1 MSEIN
6 EDIKEVATS
15 AISRRHFVQG
25 AAAVAAGAAV
35 VGLAA
40 CGGSSSSDA
49 PADADAAADATPA
62 EAKPLRIATGKQE
75 HVAAPWETSGG
86 SLFPLSMVGEWLT
99 WQLPD
104 GSLEPRIAES
114 WTASE
119 DATTWTFKIRQGVMF
134 NDGTP
139 LTVDDIAYTFT
150 VIFDD
155 TITNGISRSK
165 GNYDNLMKPEGVVIV
180 DESTVQFNL
189 LQPNGNFPYFVSSAC
204 YGMCIIKKDAFGGA
218 GWEDTMIS
226 AGPWKMVSHVNT
238 ENTVYERNPYYWDTN
253 FSPVFSEV
261 ELVQFV
267 SSATALPQLRT
278 GEIDFIGA
286 MEAAD
291 ALALDENE
299 FTVATLPAGAG
310 LAHVH
315 MRTNFGPFQDKRI
328 RQAAALTIDREGYVD
343 GIMMGIGGRVGND
356 SVMDPYNTADTSV
369 PQRAKDIEKA
379 KALMAEAGVPNGFKV
394 DLSSWARDD
403 INKYANL
410 IKTSFAE
417 IGIEVNLVIDGSD
430 GGSAVYYTYD
440 PYPSMPGKVNQFDN
454 NSWLASNLGIVDWA
468 GRGVPDQYL
477 MREWRSTGDWSGAML
492 DSRVMDAAIDEYLQ
506 ATTPEAKKV
515 ASKKIQE
522 ASLDETPYIIAYTSN
537 LISAG
542 RKSLTGMK
550 INGMGQ
556 FDARTAANA

>member
-6 EDIKEVATS
+6 EDIKEVASS
-15 AISRRHFVQG
+15 AISRRRFVQG
-25 AAAVAAGAAV
+25 AAAVTAGAAV

-40 CGGSSSSDA
+40 CGGSSSEDA
-49 PADADAAADATPA
+49 TADTTPA
-62 EAKPLRIATGKQE
+62 EVKPLRIATGKQE

-86 SLFPLSMVGEWLT
+86 SLFILSMVGEWLT

-119 DATTWTFKIRQGVMF
+119 DAKSWTFKIRQGVMF

-139 LTVDDIAYTFT
+139 LTVDDIVYTFT
-150 VIFDD
+150 AIFDEA
-155 TITNGISRSK
+155 IHKGVSRSK
-165 GNYDNLMKPEGVVIV
+165 GNYDNILDAAGVVKV
-180 DESTVQFNL
+180 DESTIQFNL

-218 GWEDTMIS
+218 GWEETMIS

-238 ENTVYERNPYYWDTN
+238 ESTVYEKNPYYWDTN
-253 FSPVFSEV
+253 FAPSFNTV

-267 SSATALPQLRT
+267 SAATALPQLQT
-278 GEIDFIGA
+278 GELDFIGA

-291 ALALDENE
+291 ALALDEAE
-299 FTVATLPAGAG
+299 FTIATLPAGAG
-310 LAHVH
+310 FAHVH

-328 RQAAALTIDREGYVD
+328 RQAAALTIDRPGYVD
-343 GIMMGIGGRVGND
+343 GILMGIGGRVGND

-369 PQRAKDIEKA
+369 PQRVKDLEKA
-379 KALMAEAGVPNGFKV
+379 KALMAEAGVPNGFAV
-394 DLSSWARDD
+394 ELSSWARDD

-417 IGIEVNLVIDGSD
+417 IGIEVTLVIDGSD

-506 ATTPEAKKV
+506 AITPEAKKV

-522 ASLDETPYIIAYTSN
+522 ASLDETPYILAYTSN
-537 LISAG
+537 LITAS
-542 RKSLTGMK
+542 RNSLTGMLV
-550 INGMGQ
+550 NGMGQ
-556 FDARTAANA
+556 FDARTATNA

>member
-6 EDIKEVATS
+6 EDIKEVASS
-15 AISRRHFVQG
+15 AISRRRFVQG
-25 AAAVAAGAAV
+25 AAAVTAGAAV

-40 CGGSSSSDA
+40 CGGSESEGETTDT
-49 PADADAAADATPA
+49 TPA
-62 EAKPLRIATGKQE
+62 EVKPLRIATGKQE

-86 SLFPLSMVGEWLT
+86 SLFILSMVGEWLT

-119 DATTWTFKIRQGVMF
+119 DAKSWTFKIRQGVMF

-139 LTVDDIAYTFT
+139 LTVDDIVYTYT
-150 VIFDD
+150 AIFDEA
-155 TITNGISRSK
+155 IHKGVSRSK
-165 GNYDNLMKPEGVVIV
+165 GNYDNILDAAGVVKV
-180 DESTVQFNL
+180 DESTIQFNL

-218 GWEDTMIS
+218 GWEETMIS

-238 ENTVYERNPYYWDTN
+238 ESTVYEKNPYYWDTN
-253 FSPVFSEV
+253 FAPAFNTV

-267 SSATALPQLRT
+267 SAATALPQLQT
-278 GEIDFIGA
+278 GELDFIGA

-291 ALALDENE
+291 ALALDEAE
-299 FTVATLPAGAG
+299 FTINTLPAGAG
-310 LAHVH
+310 FAHVH

-328 RQAAALTIDREGYVD
+328 RQAAALTIDRPGYVD

-369 PQRAKDIEKA
+369 PQRVKDIEKA
-379 KALMAEAGVPNGFKV
+379 KALMAEAGVPNGFAV

-417 IGIEVNLVIDGSD
+417 IGIEVTLVIDGSD

-454 NSWLASNLGIVDWA
+454 HSWLASNLGIVDWA

-492 DSRVMDAAIDEYLQ
+492 DSRVMDAAIDEYLT
-506 ATTPEAKKV
+506 ALTPAAKKK

-522 ASLDETPYIIAYTSN
+522 ASLDETPYILAYTSN
-537 LISAG
+537 LITAG
-542 RKSLTGMK
+542 RKDLTGMVV
-550 INGMGQ
+550 NGMGQ
-556 FDARTAANA
+556 IDARTAKNA

>member
-1 MSEIN
+1 MSEIQ
-6 EDIKEVATS
+6 EDIQEVVAS
-15 AISRRHFVQG
+15 KISRRRFVQG
-25 AAAVAAGAAV
+25 AAAVTAGAAV

-40 CGGSSSSDA
+40 CGDSSSGGSESKA
-49 PADADAAADATPA
+49 
-62 EAKPLRIATGKQE
+62 LRIATGKQE

-86 SLFPLSMVGEWLT
+86 SLFILSMVGEWLT

-114 WTASE
+114 WESSE
-119 DATTWTFKIRQGVMF
+119 DAKSWTFKIREGVMF

-139 LTVDDIAYTFT
+139 LTVDDIVYTFT
-150 VIFDD
+150 AIFDEA
-155 TITNGISRSK
+155 IHKGVSRSK
-165 GNYDNLMKPEGVVIV
+165 GNYDNILDAAGVVKV
-180 DESTVQFNL
+180 DETTIQFNL
-189 LQPNGNFPYFVSSAC
+189 LQANGNFPYFVSSAC

-218 GWEDTMIS
+218 GWESTMIA

-238 ENTVYERNPYYWDTN
+238 ENTVYELNPFYWDKD
-253 FSPVFSEV
+253 FKPKFDSV

-267 SSATALPQLRT
+267 SAATALPQLQT
-278 GEIDFIGA
+278 GELDFIGA

-291 ALALDENE
+291 ALALDKDK
-299 FTVATLPAGAG
+299 FTVETLPAGAG
-310 LAHVH
+310 FAHVH

-328 RQAAALTIDREGYVD
+328 RQAAALTIDRPGYVE
-343 GIMMGIGGRVGND
+343 GVMMGIGGRVGND

-369 PQRAKDIEKA
+369 PQREKDIEKA

-417 IGIEVNLVIDGSD
+417 IGIEVTLVIDGSD

-454 NSWLASNLGIVDWA
+454 HSWLASNLGIVDWA

-506 ATTPEAKKV
+506 AITPKAKKV

-522 ASLDETPYIIAYTSN
+522 ASLDETPYILAYTSN
-537 LISAG
+537 LITAG
-542 RKSLTGMK
+542 RKDLKGMVV
-550 INGMGQ
+550 NGMGQ
-556 FDARTAANA
+556 FDARKAKNA

>member
-6 EDIKEVATS
+6 EDIKEVASS
-15 AISRRHFVQG
+15 AISRRRFVQG
-25 AAAVAAGAAV
+25 AAAVTAGAAV

-40 CGGSSSSDA
+40 CGGSSSEDA
-49 PADADAAADATPA
+49 TADTTPA
-62 EAKPLRIATGKQE
+62 EVKPLRIATGKQE

-86 SLFPLSMVGEWLT
+86 SLFILSMVGEWLT

-119 DATTWTFKIRQGVMF
+119 DAKSWTFKIRQGVMF

-139 LTVDDIAYTFT
+139 LTVDDIVYTFT
-150 VIFDD
+150 AIFDEA
-155 TITNGISRSK
+155 IHKGVSRSK
-165 GNYDNLMKPEGVVIV
+165 GNYDNILDAAGVVKV
-180 DESTVQFNL
+180 DESTIQFNL

-218 GWEDTMIS
+218 GWEETMIA

-238 ENTVYERNPYYWDTN
+238 ESTVYEKNPYYWDTN
-253 FSPVFSEV
+253 FAPAFNTV

-267 SSATALPQLRT
+267 SASTALPQLQT
-278 GEIDFIGA
+278 GELDYIGA

-291 ALALDENE
+291 ALALDEAE
-299 FTVATLPAGAG
+299 FTIATLPAGAG
-310 LAHVH
+310 FAHVH
-315 MRTNFGPFQDKRI
+315 MRTNFGPFQDKRV
-328 RQAAALTIDREGYVD
+328 RQAAALTIDRPGYVE
-343 GIMMGIGGRVGND
+343 GVMMGIGGRVGND

-369 PQRAKDIEKA
+369 PQREKDLEKA
-379 KALMAEAGVPNGFKV
+379 KALMAEAGVPNGFAV

-417 IGIEVNLVIDGSD
+417 IGIEVTLVIDGSD

-440 PYPSMPGKVNQFDN
+440 PYPSAPGKVNQFDN
-454 NSWLASNLGIVDWA
+454 HSWLASNLGITDWA

-506 ATTPEAKKV
+506 AITPEAKKV

-522 ASLDETPYIIAYTSN
+522 ASLDETPYILAYTSN
-537 LISAG
+537 LITAG
-542 RKSLTGMK
+542 RKSLTGMVV
-550 INGMGQ
+550 NGMGQ
-556 FDARTAANA
+556 FDARAAANA

>member
-6 EDIKEVATS
+6 EDIKEVASS
-15 AISRRHFVQG
+15 AISRRRFVQG
-25 AAAVAAGAAV
+25 AAAVTAGAAV

-40 CGGSSSSDA
+40 CGGSSSEDA
-49 PADADAAADATPA
+49 TADTTPA
-62 EAKPLRIATGKQE
+62 EVKPLRIATGKQE
-75 HVAAPWETSGG
+75 HVAAPWESSGG
-86 SLFPLSMVGEWLT
+86 SLFILSMVGEWLT

-119 DATTWTFKIRQGVMF
+119 DAKSWTFKIRQGVMF

-139 LTVDDIAYTFT
+139 LTVDDIVYTYT
-150 VIFDD
+150 AIFDEA
-155 TITNGISRSK
+155 IHKGVSRSK
-165 GNYDNLMKPEGVVIV
+165 GNYDNILDAAGVVKV
-180 DESTVQFNL
+180 DESTIQFNL
-189 LQPNGNFPYFVSSAC
+189 LQANGNFPYFVSSAC

-218 GWEDTMIS
+218 GWEETMIS

-238 ENTVYERNPYYWDTN
+238 ESTVYEKNPYYWDTN
-253 FSPVFSEV
+253 FAPAFNTV

-267 SSATALPQLRT
+267 SAATALPQLQT
-278 GEIDFIGA
+278 GELDFIGA

-291 ALALDENE
+291 ALALDEAE
-299 FTVATLPAGAG
+299 FTINTLPAGAG
-310 LAHVH
+310 FAHVH

-328 RQAAALTIDREGYVD
+328 RQAAALTIDRPGYVD

-369 PQRAKDIEKA
+369 PQRVKDIEKA
-379 KALMAEAGVPNGFKV
+379 KALMAEAGVPNGFAV

-417 IGIEVNLVIDGSD
+417 IGIEVTLVIDGSD

-454 NSWLASNLGIVDWA
+454 HSWLASNLGIVDWA

-506 ATTPEAKKV
+506 AITPEAKEV

-522 ASLDETPYIIAYTSN
+522 ASLDETPYILAYTSN
-537 LISAG
+537 LITAG
-542 RKSLTGMK
+542 RKNLTGMLV
-550 INGMGQ
+550 NGMGQ

>member
-6 EDIKEVATS
+6 QDIKEIASS

-40 CGGSSSSDA
+40 CGDDSSGGTTESK
-49 PADADAAADATPA
+49 T
-62 EAKPLRIATGKQE
+62 LRIATGKQE

-86 SLFPLSMVGEWLT
+86 SLFILSMVGEWLT

-114 WTASE
+114 WTSSE
-119 DATTWTFKIRQGVMF
+119 DAKSWTFKIREGVMF

-139 LTVDDIAYTFT
+139 LTVDDIVYTFT
-150 VIFDD
+150 AIFDED
-155 TITNGISRSK
+155 ITKGVSRSK
-165 GNYDNLMKPEGVVIV
+165 GNYDNILDAAGVVKV
-180 DESTVQFNL
+180 DETTIQFNL
-189 LQPNGNFPYFVSSAC
+189 LQANGNFPYFVSSAC

-218 GWEDTMIS
+218 GWESTMIA

-238 ENTVYERNPYYWDTN
+238 ENTVYALNEFYWDKDFKPKFDT
-253 FSPVFSEV
+253 V

-267 SSATALPQLRT
+267 SAATALPQLQT

-286 MEAAD
+286 LEAAD
-291 ALALDENE
+291 AVALDKDKFSVE
-299 FTVATLPAGAG
+299 TLPAGAG
-310 LAHVH
+310 FAHVH

-328 RQAAALTIDREGYVD
+328 RQAAALTIDRPGYVD
-343 GIMMGIGGRVGND
+343 GILMGIGGRVGND

-369 PQRAKDIEKA
+369 PQREKDIEKA

-417 IGIEVNLVIDGSD
+417 IGIEVTLVIDGSD

-440 PYPSMPGKVNQFDN
+440 PYPSKPGKVNQFDN
-454 NSWLASNLGIVDWA
+454 HSWLASNLGIVDWA

-477 MREWRSTGDWSGAML
+477 MREWRSTGDWSGAQL
-492 DSRVMDAAIDEYLQ
+492 DSREMDAAIDEYLQ
-506 ATTPEAKKV
+506 AITPEAKKT

-522 ASLDETPYIIAYTSN
+522 VSLDETPYILAYTSN
-537 LISAG
+537 LITAG
-542 RKSLTGMK
+542 RKDLKGMVV
-550 INGMGQ
+550 NGMGQ
-556 FDARTAANA
+556 FDARKAKND

>member
-6 EDIKEVATS
+6 EDIKEIASS

-40 CGGSSSSDA
+40 CGDDSSGGGTTESK
-49 PADADAAADATPA
+49 T
-62 EAKPLRIATGKQE
+62 LRIATGKQE

-86 SLFPLSMVGEWLT
+86 SLFILSMVGEWLT

-119 DATTWTFKIRQGVMF
+119 DAKSWTFKIREGVMF

-139 LTVDDIAYTFT
+139 LTVDDIVYTFT
-150 VIFDD
+150 AIFDED
-155 TITNGISRSK
+155 ITKGISRSK
-165 GNYDNLMKPEGVVIV
+165 GNYDNILDAAGVVKV
-180 DESTVQFNL
+180 DETTIQFNL
-189 LQPNGNFPYFVSSAC
+189 LQANGNFPYFVSSAC

-218 GWEDTMIS
+218 GWESTMIA

-238 ENTVYERNPYYWDTN
+238 ENTVYALNEFYWDKD
-253 FSPVFSEV
+253 FKPEFDSV
-261 ELVQFV
+261 ELIQFV
-267 SSATALPQLRT
+267 SAATALPQLQT
-278 GEIDFIGA
+278 GEIDYIGA
-286 MEAAD
+286 LEAAD
-291 ALALDENE
+291 ALALDKDKFSIE
-299 FTVATLPAGAG
+299 TLPAGAG
-310 LAHVH
+310 FAHVH

-328 RQAAALTIDREGYVD
+328 RQAAALTIDRPGYVE
-343 GIMMGIGGRVGND
+343 GVLMGIGGRVGND

-369 PQRAKDIEKA
+369 PQREKDIEKA
-379 KALMAEAGVPNGFKV
+379 KALMAEAGVPNGFAV

-417 IGIEVNLVIDGSD
+417 IGIEVTLVIDGSD

-440 PYPSMPGKVNQFDN
+440 PYPSKPGKVNQFDN
-454 NSWLASNLGIVDWA
+454 HSWLASNVGITDWA

-477 MREWRSTGDWSGAML
+477 MREWRSTGDWSGAQL
-492 DSRVMDAAIDEYLQ
+492 DSREMDAAIDEYLQ
-506 ATTPEAKKV
+506 AITPEAKKT

-522 ASLDETPYIIAYTSN
+522 VSLDETPYILAYTSN
-537 LISAG
+537 LITAG
-542 RKSLTGMK
+542 RKDLKGMVV
-550 INGMGQ
+550 NGMGQ
-556 FDARTAANA
+556 FDARKAKND

>member
-1 MSEIN
+1 MSEIQ
-6 EDIKEVATS
+6 EDIQEVVAS
-15 AISRRHFVQG
+15 KISRRRFVQG
-25 AAAVAAGAAV
+25 AAAVTAGAAV

-40 CGGSSSSDA
+40 CGDSSSGGSESKA
-49 PADADAAADATPA
+49 
-62 EAKPLRIATGKQE
+62 LRIATGKQE

-86 SLFPLSMVGEWLT
+86 SLFILSMVGEWLT

-114 WTASE
+114 WESSE
-119 DATTWTFKIRQGVMF
+119 DAKSWTFKIREGVMF

-139 LTVDDIAYTFT
+139 LTVDDIVYTYT
-150 VIFDD
+150 AIFDEA
-155 TITNGISRSK
+155 IHKGVSRSK
-165 GNYDNLMKPEGVVIV
+165 GNYDNILDAAGVVKV
-180 DESTVQFNL
+180 DETTIQFNL
-189 LQPNGNFPYFVSSAC
+189 LQANGNFPYFVSSAC

-218 GWEDTMIS
+218 GWESTMIA

-238 ENTVYERNPYYWDTN
+238 ENTVYELNPFYWDKD
-253 FSPVFSEV
+253 FKPKFDSV

-267 SSATALPQLRT
+267 SAATALPQLQT
-278 GEIDFIGA
+278 GELDFIGA

-291 ALALDENE
+291 ALALDKDK
-299 FTVATLPAGAG
+299 FTVNTLPAGAG
-310 LAHVH
+310 FAHVH
-315 MRTNFGPFQDKRI
+315 MRTNFGPFQDKRV
-328 RQAAALTIDREGYVD
+328 RQAAALTIDRPGYVE
-343 GIMMGIGGRVGND
+343 GVMMGIGGRVGND

-369 PQRAKDIEKA
+369 PQREKDIEKA

-417 IGIEVNLVIDGSD
+417 IGIEVTLVIDGSD

-454 NSWLASNLGIVDWA
+454 HSWLASNLGIVDWA

-506 ATTPEAKKV
+506 AITPKAKKV

-522 ASLDETPYIIAYTSN
+522 ASLDETPYILAYTSN
-537 LISAG
+537 LITAG
-542 RKSLTGMK
+542 RKDLKGMVV
-550 INGMGQ
+550 NGMGQ
-556 FDARTAANA
+556 FDARKAKNA

>member
-6 EDIKEVATS
+6 EDIKEVASS
-15 AISRRHFVQG
+15 AISRRRFVQG
-25 AAAVAAGAAV
+25 AAAVTAGAAV

-40 CGGSSSSDA
+40 CGGSESEGET
-49 PADADAAADATPA
+49 ADTTPA
-62 EAKPLRIATGKQE
+62 EVKPLRIATGKQE

-86 SLFPLSMVGEWLT
+86 SLFILSMVGEWLT

-119 DATTWTFKIRQGVMF
+119 DAKSWTFKIRQGVMF

-139 LTVDDIAYTFT
+139 LTVDDIVYTYT
-150 VIFDD
+150 AIFDEA
-155 TITNGISRSK
+155 IHKGVSRSK
-165 GNYDNLMKPEGVVIV
+165 GNYDNILDAAGVVKV
-180 DESTVQFNL
+180 DESTIQFNL
-189 LQPNGNFPYFVSSAC
+189 LQANGNFPYFVSSAC

-218 GWEDTMIS
+218 GWEETMIA

-238 ENTVYERNPYYWDTN
+238 ERTVYEKNPYYWDTN
-253 FSPVFSEV
+253 FAPSFNTV

-267 SSATALPQLRT
+267 SAATALPQLQT
-278 GEIDFIGA
+278 GELDFIGA

-291 ALALDENE
+291 ALALDEAE
-299 FTVATLPAGAG
+299 FTIATLPAGAG
-310 LAHVH
+310 FAHVH

-328 RQAAALTIDREGYVD
+328 RQAAALTIDRPGYVD

-369 PQRAKDIEKA
+369 PQRVKDIEKA
-379 KALMAEAGVPNGFKV
+379 KALMAEAGVPNGFAV

-417 IGIEVNLVIDGSD
+417 IGIEVTLVIDGSD

-454 NSWLASNLGIVDWA
+454 HSWLASNLGIVDWA

-506 ATTPEAKKV
+506 ALTPETKKV

-522 ASLDETPYIIAYTSN
+522 ASLDETPYILAYTSN
-537 LISAG
+537 LITAS
-542 RKSLTGMK
+542 RNSLTGMLV
-550 INGMGQ
+550 NGMGQ
-556 FDARTAANA
+556 FDARTATNA

>member
-6 EDIKEVATS
+6 EDIKEVASS
-15 AISRRHFVQG
+15 AISRRRFVQG
-25 AAAVAAGAAV
+25 AAAVAAGTAV

-40 CGGSSSSDA
+40 CGDSASDVA
-49 PADADAAADATPA
+49 PADTTPA
-62 EAKPLRIATGKQE
+62 EVKPLRIATGKQE

-86 SLFPLSMVGEWLT
+86 SLFILSMVGEWLT

-119 DATTWTFKIRQGVMF
+119 DAKSWTFKIRQGVMF

-139 LTVDDIAYTFT
+139 LTVDDIVYTYT
-150 VIFDD
+150 AIFDEA
-155 TITNGISRSK
+155 IHKGVSRSK
-165 GNYDNLMKPEGVVIV
+165 GNYDNILDAAGVVKV
-180 DESTVQFNL
+180 DESTIQFNL
-189 LQPNGNFPYFVSSAC
+189 LQANGNFPYFVSSAC

-218 GWEDTMIS
+218 GWEETMIA

-238 ENTVYERNPYYWDTN
+238 ESTVYEKNPYYWDTN
-253 FSPVFSEV
+253 FAPSFNTV

-267 SSATALPQLRT
+267 SAATALPQLQT
-278 GEIDFIGA
+278 GELDFIGA

-291 ALALDENE
+291 ALALDEAE
-299 FTVATLPAGAG
+299 FTIATLPAGAG
-310 LAHVH
+310 FAHVH

-328 RQAAALTIDREGYVD
+328 RQAAALTIDRPGYVD

-369 PQRAKDIEKA
+369 PQRVKDIEKA
-379 KALMAEAGVPNGFKV
+379 KALMAEAGVPNGFAV

-417 IGIEVNLVIDGSD
+417 IGIEVTLVIDGSD

-454 NSWLASNLGIVDWA
+454 HSWLASNLGIVDWA

-506 ATTPEAKKV
+506 AITPEGKKV

-522 ASLDETPYIIAYTSN
+522 ASLDETPYILAYTSN
-537 LISAG
+537 LITAS
-542 RKSLTGMK
+542 RNSLTGMLV
-550 INGMGQ
+550 NGMGQ
-556 FDARTAANA
+556 FDARTATNA

>member
-1 MSEIN
+1 MSEIQ
-6 EDIKEVATS
+6 EDIQEVVS
-15 AISRRHFVQG
+15 SGISRRRFVQG
-25 AAAVAAGAAV
+25 AAAITAGAAV

-40 CGGSSSSDA
+40 CGDSSSDGA
-49 PADADAAADATPA
+49 TSDTTPA
-62 EAKPLRIATGKQE
+62 ASTALRIATGKQE

-86 SLFPLSMVGEWLT
+86 SLFILSMVGEWLT

-119 DATTWTFKIRQGVMF
+119 DAKSWTFKIRQGVLF

-139 LTVDDIAYTFT
+139 LTVDDIVYTYT
-150 VIFDD
+150 AIFDEA
-155 TITNGISRSK
+155 IHKGVSRSK
-165 GNYDNLMKPEGVVIV
+165 GNYDNILDAAGVVKV
-180 DESTVQFNL
+180 DESTIQFNL
-189 LQPNGNFPYFVSSAC
+189 LQANGNFPYFVSSAC

-218 GWEDTMIS
+218 GWEETMIS

-238 ENTVYERNPYYWDTN
+238 ESTVYEKNPHYWDTN
-253 FSPVFSEV
+253 FAPAFSSV

-267 SSATALPQLRT
+267 SASTALPQLQT
-278 GEIDFIGA
+278 GELDYIGA

-291 ALALDENE
+291 ALALDEAE
-299 FTVATLPAGAG
+299 FTIATLPAGAG
-310 LAHVH
+310 FAHVH

-328 RQAAALTIDREGYVD
+328 RQAAALTIDRPGYVE
-343 GIMMGIGGRVGND
+343 GVMMGIGGRVGND

-369 PQRAKDIEKA
+369 PQRVKDIEKA
-379 KALMAEAGVPNGFKV
+379 KALMAEAGVPNGFQV

-440 PYPSMPGKVNQFDN
+440 PYPSAPGKVNQFDN
-454 NSWLASNLGIVDWA
+454 KSWLASNLGITDWA

-506 ATTPEAKKV
+506 AITPEAKKV

-522 ASLDETPYIIAYTSN
+522 ASLDETPYILAYTSN
-537 LISAG
+537 LITAG
-542 RKSLTGMK
+542 RKSLTGMVV
-550 INGMGQ
+550 NGMGQ

>member
-6 EDIKEVATS
+6 QDIKEIASS

-40 CGGSSSSDA
+40 CGDDSSGGGTTESK
-49 PADADAAADATPA
+49 T
-62 EAKPLRIATGKQE
+62 LRIATGKQE

-86 SLFPLSMVGEWLT
+86 SLFILSMVGEWLT

-119 DATTWTFKIRQGVMF
+119 DAKSWTFKIREGVMF

-139 LTVDDIAYTFT
+139 LTVDDIVYTYT
-150 VIFDD
+150 AIFDED
-155 TITNGISRSK
+155 ITKGISRSK
-165 GNYDNLMKPEGVVIV
+165 GNYDNILDAAGVVKV
-180 DESTVQFNL
+180 DETTIQFNL

-218 GWEDTMIS
+218 GWESTMIA

-238 ENTVYERNPYYWDTN
+238 ENTVYALNEFYWDKDFKPKFDT
-253 FSPVFSEV
+253 V

-267 SSATALPQLRT
+267 SAATALPQLQT

-286 MEAAD
+286 LEAAD
-291 ALALDENE
+291 AVALDKDKFSVE
-299 FTVATLPAGAG
+299 TLPAGAG
-310 LAHVH
+310 FAHVH

-328 RQAAALTIDREGYVD
+328 RQAAALTIDRPGYVD
-343 GIMMGIGGRVGND
+343 GILMGIGGRVGND

-369 PQRAKDIEKA
+369 PQREKDIEKA

-417 IGIEVNLVIDGSD
+417 IGIEVTLVIDGSD

-440 PYPSMPGKVNQFDN
+440 PYPSKPGKVNQFDN
-454 NSWLASNLGIVDWA
+454 HSWLASNLGIVDWA

-477 MREWRSTGDWSGAML
+477 MREWRSTGDWSGAQL
-492 DSRVMDAAIDEYLQ
+492 DSREMDAAIDEYLQ
-506 ATTPEAKKV
+506 AITPEAKKT

-522 ASLDETPYIIAYTSN
+522 VSLDETPYILAYTSN
-537 LISAG
+537 LITAG
-542 RKSLTGMK
+542 RKDLKGMVV
-550 INGMGQ
+550 NGMGQ
-556 FDARTAANA
+556 FDARKAKND

>member
-6 EDIKEVATS
+6 EDIKEIASS

-40 CGGSSSSDA
+40 CGDDSSGGGTTESK
-49 PADADAAADATPA
+49 T
-62 EAKPLRIATGKQE
+62 LRIATGKQE

-86 SLFPLSMVGEWLT
+86 SLFILSMVGEWLT

-119 DATTWTFKIRQGVMF
+119 DAKSWTFKIRQGVMF

-139 LTVDDIAYTFT
+139 LTVDDIVYTYT
-150 VIFDD
+150 AIFDEA
-155 TITNGISRSK
+155 IHKGVSRSK
-165 GNYDNLMKPEGVVIV
+165 GNYDNILDAAGVVKV
-180 DESTVQFNL
+180 DESTIQFNL

-218 GWEDTMIS
+218 GWEETMIS

-238 ENTVYERNPYYWDTN
+238 ESTVYEKNPYYWDTN
-253 FSPVFSEV
+253 FAPNFNTV

-267 SSATALPQLRT
+267 SAATALPQLQT
-278 GEIDFIGA
+278 GDLDFIGA

-291 ALALDENE
+291 ALALDEEE
-299 FTVATLPAGAG
+299 FTVNTLPAGAG
-310 LAHVH
+310 FAHVH

-328 RQAAALTIDREGYVD
+328 RQAAALTIDRPGYVD
-343 GIMMGIGGRVGND
+343 GVLQGIGGRVGND

-369 PQRAKDIEKA
+369 PQRVKDIEKA
-379 KALMAEAGVPNGFKV
+379 KALMAEAGVPNGFAV
-394 DLSSWARDD
+394 ELSSWARDD

-417 IGIEVNLVIDGSD
+417 IGIEVTLVIDGSD

-506 ATTPEAKKV
+506 AITPEAKKV

-522 ASLDETPYIIAYTSN
+522 ASLDETPYILAYTSN
-537 LISAG
+537 LITAG
-542 RKSLTGMK
+542 RKSLTGMLV
-550 INGMGQ
+550 NGMGQ
-556 FDARTAANA
+556 FDARTATNA

>member
-6 EDIKEVATS
+6 EDIKEVASS

-25 AAAVAAGAAV
+25 AAAIAAGAAV

-40 CGGSSSSDA
+40 CGSSSSDGA
-49 PADADAAADATPA
+49 TADSTPVST
-62 EAKPLRIATGKQE
+62 KPLRIATGKQE
-75 HVAAPWETSGG
+75 HVAAPWESSGG
-86 SLFPLSMVGEWLT
+86 SLFILSMVGEWLT
-99 WQLPD
+99 WQQPD

-119 DATTWTFKIRQGVMF
+119 DAKSWTFKIRQGVMF

-139 LTVDDIAYTFT
+139 LTVDDIVYTFT
-150 VIFDD
+150 AIFDD
-155 TITNGISRSK
+155 KITNAISRSK
-165 GNYDNLMKPEGVVIV
+165 GNYDNILDAAGVVKV
-180 DESTVQFNL
+180 DESTIQFNL

-218 GWEDTMIS
+218 GWESTMIA
-226 AGPWKMVSHVNT
+226 AGPWRMVSHVNT
-238 ENTVYERNPYYWDTN
+238 ESTVFEKNPNYWDTN
-253 FSPVFSEV
+253 FNPSFSQV

-267 SSATALPQLRT
+267 SAATALPQLKT

-286 MEAAD
+286 LEAAD
-291 ALALDENE
+291 ALALDEAE
-299 FTVATLPAGAG
+299 FTVNTLPAGAG
-310 LAHVH
+310 FAHVH

-328 RQAAALTIDREGYVD
+328 RQAAALTIDRPGYVD
-343 GIMMGIGGRVGND
+343 GILMGIGGRVGND

-369 PQRAKDIEKA
+369 PQRVKDIEKA

-440 PYPSMPGKVNQFDN
+440 PYPSAPGKVNQFDN
-454 NSWLASNLGIVDWA
+454 HSWLASNLGIVDWA

-506 ATTPEAKKV
+506 AITPEAKKV

-522 ASLDETPYIIAYTSN
+522 ASLDETPYILAYTSN
-537 LISAG
+537 LITAG
-542 RKSLTGMK
+542 RKSLTGMLV
-550 INGMGQ
+550 NGMGQ
-556 FDARTAANA
+556 FDARTAVNA

>member
-1 MSEIN
+1 MSEIQ
-6 EDIKEVATS
+6 EDIQEVVAS
-15 AISRRHFVQG
+15 KISRRRFVQG
-25 AAAVAAGAAV
+25 AAAVAAGTAV

-40 CGGSSSSDA
+40 CGDSASDVA
-49 PADADAAADATPA
+49 PADTTPA
-62 EAKPLRIATGKQE
+62 EVKPLRIATGKQE

-86 SLFPLSMVGEWLT
+86 SLFILSMVGEWLT

-119 DATTWTFKIRQGVMF
+119 DAKSWTFKIRQGVMF

-139 LTVDDIAYTFT
+139 LTVDDIVYTYT
-150 VIFDD
+150 AIFDEA
-155 TITNGISRSK
+155 IHKGVSRSK
-165 GNYDNLMKPEGVVIV
+165 GNYDNILDAAGVVKV
-180 DESTVQFNL
+180 DESTIQFNL
-189 LQPNGNFPYFVSSAC
+189 LQANGNFPYFVSSAC

-218 GWEDTMIS
+218 GWEETMIS

-238 ENTVYERNPYYWDTN
+238 ESTVYEKNPYYWDTN
-253 FSPVFSEV
+253 FAPSFNTV

-267 SSATALPQLRT
+267 SAATALPQLQT
-278 GEIDFIGA
+278 GELDFIGA

-291 ALALDENE
+291 ALALDEAE
-299 FTVATLPAGAG
+299 FTIATLPAGAG
-310 LAHVH
+310 FAHVH

-328 RQAAALTIDREGYVD
+328 RQAAALTIDRPGYVD
-343 GIMMGIGGRVGND
+343 GVMMGIGGRVGND

-369 PQRAKDIEKA
+369 PQRVKDIEKA
-379 KALMAEAGVPNGFKV
+379 KALMAEAGVPNGFAV
-394 DLSSWARDD
+394 ELSSWARDD

-417 IGIEVNLVIDGSD
+417 IGIEVTLVIDGSD

-506 ATTPEAKKV
+506 ALTPETKKV

-522 ASLDETPYIIAYTSN
+522 ASLDETPYILAYTSN
-537 LISAG
+537 LITAS
-542 RKSLTGMK
+542 RNSLTGMLV
-550 INGMGQ
+550 NGMGQ
-556 FDARTAANA
+556 FDARTATNA

>member
-6 EDIKEVATS
+6 EDIKEVVS
-15 AISRRHFVQG
+15 SRISRRRFVQG
-25 AAAVAAGAAV
+25 AAAVTAGAAV

-40 CGGSSSSDA
+40 CGDSSSDTATDETAA
-49 PADADAAADATPA
+49 PA
-62 EAKPLRIATGKQE
+62 EVKPLRIATGKQE

-86 SLFPLSMVGEWLT
+86 SLFILSMVGEWLT

-119 DATTWTFKIRQGVMF
+119 DAKSWTFKIRQGVMF

-139 LTVDDIAYTFT
+139 LTVDDIVYTYT
-150 VIFDD
+150 AIFDEA
-155 TITNGISRSK
+155 IHKGVSRSK
-165 GNYDNLMKPEGVVIV
+165 GNYDNILDAAGVVKV
-180 DESTVQFNL
+180 DESTIQFNL
-189 LQPNGNFPYFVSSAC
+189 LQANGNFPYFVSSAC

-218 GWEDTMIS
+218 GWEETMIS

-238 ENTVYERNPYYWDTN
+238 ESTVYEKNPYYWDTN
-253 FSPVFSEV
+253 FAPSFNTV

-267 SSATALPQLRT
+267 SAATALPQLQT
-278 GEIDFIGA
+278 GELDFIGA

-291 ALALDENE
+291 ALALDEAE
-299 FTVATLPAGAG
+299 FTIATLPAGAG
-310 LAHVH
+310 FAHVH

-328 RQAAALTIDREGYVD
+328 RQAAALTIDRPGYVD
-343 GIMMGIGGRVGND
+343 GVLMGIGGRVGND

-369 PQRAKDIEKA
+369 PQRVKDIEKA
-379 KALMAEAGVPNGFKV
+379 KALMAEAGVPNGFAV
-394 DLSSWARDD
+394 ELSSWARDD

-417 IGIEVNLVIDGSD
+417 IGIEVTLVIDGSD

-477 MREWRSTGDWSGAML
+477 MREWRSTGDWSGAQL

-506 ATTPEAKKV
+506 AITPEAKKV

-522 ASLDETPYIIAYTSN
+522 ASLDETPYILAYTSN
-537 LISAG
+537 LITAG
-542 RKSLTGMK
+542 RKNLTGMVV
-550 INGMGQ
+550 NGMGQ
-556 FDARTAANA
+556 FDARTATNA

>member
-6 EDIKEVATS
+6 EDIKEVASS
-15 AISRRHFVQG
+15 AISRRRFVQG
-25 AAAVAAGAAV
+25 AAAVTAGAAV

-40 CGGSSSSDA
+40 CGGSSSEDA
-49 PADADAAADATPA
+49 TADTTPA
-62 EAKPLRIATGKQE
+62 EVKPLRIATGKQE

-86 SLFPLSMVGEWLT
+86 SLFILSMVGEWLT

-119 DATTWTFKIRQGVMF
+119 DAKSWTFKIRQGVMF

-139 LTVDDIAYTFT
+139 LTVDDIVYTFT
-150 VIFDD
+150 AIFDEA
-155 TITNGISRSK
+155 IHKGVSRSK
-165 GNYDNLMKPEGVVIV
+165 GNYDNILDAAGVVKV
-180 DESTVQFNL
+180 DESTIQFNL

-218 GWEDTMIS
+218 GWEETMIS

-238 ENTVYERNPYYWDTN
+238 ESTVYEKNPYYWDTN
-253 FSPVFSEV
+253 FAPAFNTV

-267 SSATALPQLRT
+267 SASTALPQLQT
-278 GEIDFIGA
+278 GELDYIGA

-291 ALALDENE
+291 ALALDEAE
-299 FTVATLPAGAG
+299 FTIATLPAGAG
-310 LAHVH
+310 FAHVH
-315 MRTNFGPFQDKRI
+315 MRTNFGPFQDKLV
-328 RQAAALTIDREGYVD
+328 RQAAALTIDRPGYVE
-343 GIMMGIGGRVGND
+343 GVMMGIGGRVGND

-369 PQRAKDIEKA
+369 PQRVKDIEKA
-379 KALMAEAGVPNGFKV
+379 KALMAEAGVPNGFAV

-417 IGIEVNLVIDGSD
+417 IGIEVTLVIDGSD

-440 PYPSMPGKVNQFDN
+440 PYPSAPGKVNQFDN
-454 NSWLASNLGIVDWA
+454 HSWLASNLGITDWA

-506 ATTPEAKKV
+506 AITPEAKKV

-522 ASLDETPYIIAYTSN
+522 ASLDETPYILAYTSN
-537 LISAG
+537 LITAG
-542 RKSLTGMK
+542 RKSLTGMVV
-550 INGMGQ
+550 NGMGQ
-556 FDARTAANA
+556 FDARAAANA

>member
-6 EDIKEVATS
+6 QDIKEIASS

-40 CGGSSSSDA
+40 CGDDSSGGGTTESK
-49 PADADAAADATPA
+49 T
-62 EAKPLRIATGKQE
+62 LRIATGKQE

-86 SLFPLSMVGEWLT
+86 SLFILSMVGEWLT

-119 DATTWTFKIRQGVMF
+119 DAKSWTFKIREGVMF

-139 LTVDDIAYTFT
+139 LTVDDIVYTFT
-150 VIFDD
+150 AIFDED
-155 TITNGISRSK
+155 ITKGVSRSK
-165 GNYDNLMKPEGVVIV
+165 GNYDNILDAAGVVKV
-180 DESTVQFNL
+180 DETTIQFNL

-218 GWEDTMIS
+218 GWESTMIA

-238 ENTVYERNPYYWDTN
+238 ENTVYALNEFYWDKDFKPKFDT
-253 FSPVFSEV
+253 V

-267 SSATALPQLRT
+267 SAATALPQLQT

-286 MEAAD
+286 LEAAD
-291 ALALDENE
+291 AVALDKDKFSVE
-299 FTVATLPAGAG
+299 TLPAGAG
-310 LAHVH
+310 FAHVH

-328 RQAAALTIDREGYVD
+328 RQAAALTIDRPGYVD
-343 GIMMGIGGRVGND
+343 GILMGIGGRVGND

-369 PQRAKDIEKA
+369 PQREKDIEKA

-417 IGIEVNLVIDGSD
+417 IGIEVTLVIDGSD

-440 PYPSMPGKVNQFDN
+440 PYPSKPGKVNQFDN
-454 NSWLASNLGIVDWA
+454 HSWLASNLGIVDWA

-477 MREWRSTGDWSGAML
+477 MREWRSTGDWSGAQL
-492 DSRVMDAAIDEYLQ
+492 DSREMDAAIDEYLQ
-506 ATTPEAKKV
+506 AITPEAKKT

-522 ASLDETPYIIAYTSN
+522 VSLDETPYILAYTSN
-537 LISAG
+537 LITAG
-542 RKSLTGMK
+542 RKDLKGMVV
-550 INGMGQ
+550 NGMGQ
-556 FDARTAANA
+556 FDARKAKND

>member
-6 EDIKEVATS
+6 EDIKEVASS
-15 AISRRHFVQG
+15 AISRRRFVQG
-25 AAAVAAGAAV
+25 AAAVTAGAAV

-40 CGGSSSSDA
+40 CGGSSSEDA
-49 PADADAAADATPA
+49 TADTTPA
-62 EAKPLRIATGKQE
+62 EVKPLRIATGKQE

-86 SLFPLSMVGEWLT
+86 SLFILSMVGEWLT

-119 DATTWTFKIRQGVMF
+119 DAKSWTFKIRQGVMF

-139 LTVDDIAYTFT
+139 LTVDDIVYTFT
-150 VIFDD
+150 AIFDEA
-155 TITNGISRSK
+155 IHKGVSRSK
-165 GNYDNLMKPEGVVIV
+165 GNYDNILDAAGVVKV
-180 DESTVQFNL
+180 DESTIQFNL

-218 GWEDTMIS
+218 GWEETMIA

-238 ENTVYERNPYYWDTN
+238 ESTVYEKNPYYWDTN
-253 FSPVFSEV
+253 FAPAFNTV

-267 SSATALPQLRT
+267 SASTALPQLQT
-278 GEIDFIGA
+278 GELDYIGA

-291 ALALDENE
+291 ALALDEAE
-299 FTVATLPAGAG
+299 FTIATLPAGAG
-310 LAHVH
+310 FAHVH

-328 RQAAALTIDREGYVD
+328 RQAAALTIDRPGYVE
-343 GIMMGIGGRVGND
+343 GVMMGIGGRVGND

-369 PQRAKDIEKA
+369 PQRVKDIEKA
-379 KALMAEAGVPNGFKV
+379 KALMAEAGVPNGFAV

-417 IGIEVNLVIDGSD
+417 IGIEVTLVIDGSD

-440 PYPSMPGKVNQFDN
+440 PYPSAPGKVNQFDN
-454 NSWLASNLGIVDWA
+454 HSWLASNLGITDWA

-506 ATTPEAKKV
+506 AITPEAKKV

-522 ASLDETPYIIAYTSN
+522 ASLDETPYILAYTSN
-537 LISAG
+537 LITAG
-542 RKSLTGMK
+542 RKSLTGMVV
-550 INGMGQ
+550 NGMGQ
-556 FDARTAANA
+556 FDARAAANA

>member
-6 EDIKEVATS
+6 QDIKEVASS
-15 AISRRHFVQG
+15 AISRRRFVQG
-25 AAAVAAGAAV
+25 AAAVTAGAAV

-40 CGGSSSSDA
+40 CGGSESEGGTTDT
-49 PADADAAADATPA
+49 TPA
-62 EAKPLRIATGKQE
+62 EVKPLRIATGKQE

-86 SLFPLSMVGEWLT
+86 SLFILSMVGEWLT

-119 DATTWTFKIRQGVMF
+119 DAKSWTFKIRQGVMF

-139 LTVDDIAYTFT
+139 LTVDDIVYTFT
-150 VIFDD
+150 AIFDEA
-155 TITNGISRSK
+155 IHKGVSRSK
-165 GNYDNLMKPEGVVIV
+165 GNYDNILDAAGVVKV
-180 DESTVQFNL
+180 DESTIQFNL

-218 GWEDTMIS
+218 GWEETMIS

-238 ENTVYERNPYYWDTN
+238 ESTVYEKNPYYWDTN
-253 FSPVFSEV
+253 FAPNFNTV

-267 SSATALPQLRT
+267 SAATALPQLQT
-278 GEIDFIGA
+278 GDLDFIGA

-291 ALALDENE
+291 ALALDEEE
-299 FTVATLPAGAG
+299 FTVNTLPAGAG
-310 LAHVH
+310 FAHVH

-328 RQAAALTIDREGYVD
+328 RQAAALTIDRPGYVD
-343 GIMMGIGGRVGND
+343 GVLQGIGGRVGND

-369 PQRAKDIEKA
+369 PQRVKDIEKA
-379 KALMAEAGVPNGFKV
+379 KALMAEAGVPNGFAV
-394 DLSSWARDD
+394 ELSSWARDD

-417 IGIEVNLVIDGSD
+417 IGIEVTLVIDGSD

-454 NSWLASNLGIVDWA
+454 HSWLASNLGIVDWA

-506 ATTPEAKKV
+506 AITPEAKKV

-522 ASLDETPYIIAYTSN
+522 ASLDETPYILAYTSN
-537 LISAG
+537 LITAS
-542 RKSLTGMK
+542 RNSLTGMLV
-550 INGMGQ
+550 NGMGQ
-556 FDARTAANA
+556 FDARTATNA

>member
-1 MSEIN
+1 MSEIQ
-6 EDIKEVATS
+6 EDIQEVVAS
-15 AISRRHFVQG
+15 KISRRRFVQG
-25 AAAVAAGAAV
+25 AAAVTAGAAV

-40 CGGSSSSDA
+40 CGDSSSGGSESKA
-49 PADADAAADATPA
+49 
-62 EAKPLRIATGKQE
+62 LRIATGKQE

-86 SLFPLSMVGEWLT
+86 SLFILSMVGEWLT

-114 WTASE
+114 WESSE
-119 DATTWTFKIRQGVMF
+119 DAKSWTFKIREGVMF

-139 LTVDDIAYTFT
+139 LTVDDIVYTYT
-150 VIFDD
+150 AIFDEA
-155 TITNGISRSK
+155 IHKGVSRSK
-165 GNYDNLMKPEGVVIV
+165 GNYDNILDAAGVVKV
-180 DESTVQFNL
+180 DETTIQFNL
-189 LQPNGNFPYFVSSAC
+189 LQANGNFPYFVSSAC

-218 GWEDTMIS
+218 GWESTMIA

-238 ENTVYERNPYYWDTN
+238 ENTVYELNPFYWDKD
-253 FSPVFSEV
+253 FKPKFDSV

-267 SSATALPQLRT
+267 SAATALPQLQT
-278 GEIDFIGA
+278 GELDFIGA

-291 ALALDENE
+291 ALALDKDK
-299 FTVATLPAGAG
+299 FTVNTLPAGAG
-310 LAHVH
+310 FAHVH

-328 RQAAALTIDREGYVD
+328 RQAAALTIDRPGYVE
-343 GIMMGIGGRVGND
+343 GVMMGIGGRVGND

-369 PQRAKDIEKA
+369 PQREKDIEKA

-417 IGIEVNLVIDGSD
+417 IGIEVTLVIDGSD

-440 PYPSMPGKVNQFDN
+440 PYPSKPGKVNQFDN
-454 NSWLASNLGIVDWA
+454 HSWLASNLGIVDWA

-506 ATTPEAKKV
+506 AITPKAKKV

-522 ASLDETPYIIAYTSN
+522 ASLDETPYILAYTSN
-537 LISAG
+537 LITAG
-542 RKSLTGMK
+542 RKDLKGMVV
-550 INGMGQ
+550 NGMGQ
-556 FDARTAANA
+556 FDARKAKNA

>member
-1 MSEIN
+1 MSEIH
-6 EDIKEVATS
+6 EDIKEVASS
-15 AISRRHFVQG
+15 AISRRRFVQG
-25 AAAVAAGAAV
+25 AAAVTAGAAV

-40 CGGSSSSDA
+40 CGGSESEGET
-49 PADADAAADATPA
+49 ADTTPA
-62 EAKPLRIATGKQE
+62 EVKPLRIATGKQE

-86 SLFPLSMVGEWLT
+86 SLFILSMVGEWLT

-119 DATTWTFKIRQGVMF
+119 DAKSWTFKIRQGVMF

-139 LTVDDIAYTFT
+139 LTVDDIVYTYT
-150 VIFDD
+150 AIFDEA
-155 TITNGISRSK
+155 IHKGVSRSK
-165 GNYDNLMKPEGVVIV
+165 GNYDNILDAAGVVKV
-180 DESTVQFNL
+180 DESTIQFNL
-189 LQPNGNFPYFVSSAC
+189 LQANGNFPYFVSSAC

-218 GWEDTMIS
+218 GWEETMIA

-238 ENTVYERNPYYWDTN
+238 ESTVYEKNPYYWDTN
-253 FSPVFSEV
+253 FAPSFNTV

-267 SSATALPQLRT
+267 SAATALPQLQT
-278 GEIDFIGA
+278 GELDFIGA

-291 ALALDENE
+291 ALALDEAE
-299 FTVATLPAGAG
+299 FTIATLPAGAG
-310 LAHVH
+310 FAHVH

-328 RQAAALTIDREGYVD
+328 RQAAALTIDRPGYVD

-369 PQRAKDIEKA
+369 PQRVKDIEKA
-379 KALMAEAGVPNGFKV
+379 KALMAEAGVPNGFAV

-417 IGIEVNLVIDGSD
+417 IGIEVTLVIDGSD

-454 NSWLASNLGIVDWA
+454 HSWLASNLGIVDWA

-506 ATTPEAKKV
+506 AITPEAKKV

-522 ASLDETPYIIAYTSN
+522 ASLDETPYILAYTSN
-537 LISAG
+537 LITAS
-542 RKSLTGMK
+542 RNSLTGMLV
-550 INGMGQ
+550 NGMGQ
-556 FDARTAANA
+556 FDARTATNA

>member
-6 EDIKEVATS
+6 EDIKEIASS

-40 CGGSSSSDA
+40 CGDDSSGGTTESK
-49 PADADAAADATPA
+49 T
-62 EAKPLRIATGKQE
+62 LRIATGKQE

-86 SLFPLSMVGEWLT
+86 SLFILSMVGEWLT

-119 DATTWTFKIRQGVMF
+119 DAKSWTFKIREGVMF

-139 LTVDDIAYTFT
+139 LTVDDIVYTYT
-150 VIFDD
+150 AIFDED
-155 TITNGISRSK
+155 ITKGISRSK
-165 GNYDNLMKPEGVVIV
+165 GNYDNILDAAGVVKV
-180 DESTVQFNL
+180 DETTIQFNL
-189 LQPNGNFPYFVSSAC
+189 LQANGNFPYFVSSAC

-218 GWEDTMIS
+218 GWESTMIA

-238 ENTVYERNPYYWDTN
+238 ENTVYALNEFYWDKDFKPKFDT
-253 FSPVFSEV
+253 V

-267 SSATALPQLRT
+267 SAATALPQLQT

-286 MEAAD
+286 LEAAD
-291 ALALDENE
+291 AVALDKDKFSVE
-299 FTVATLPAGAG
+299 TLPAGAG
-310 LAHVH
+310 FAHVH

-328 RQAAALTIDREGYVD
+328 RQAAALTIDRPGYVD
-343 GIMMGIGGRVGND
+343 GILMGIGGRVGND

-369 PQRAKDIEKA
+369 PQREKDIEKA

-417 IGIEVNLVIDGSD
+417 IGIEVTLVIDGSD

-440 PYPSMPGKVNQFDN
+440 PYPSKPGKVNQFDN
-454 NSWLASNLGIVDWA
+454 HSWLASNLGIVDWA

-477 MREWRSTGDWSGAML
+477 MREWRSTGDWSGAQL
-492 DSRVMDAAIDEYLQ
+492 DSREMDAAIDEYLQ
-506 ATTPEAKKV
+506 AITPEAKKT

-522 ASLDETPYIIAYTSN
+522 VSLDETPYILAYTSN
-537 LISAG
+537 LITAG
-542 RKSLTGMK
+542 RKDLKGMVV
-550 INGMGQ
+550 NGMGQ
-556 FDARTAANA
+556 FDARKAKND

>member
-1 MSEIN
+1 MSEIQ
-6 EDIKEVATS
+6 EDIQEVVAS
-15 AISRRHFVQG
+15 RISRRRFVQG
-25 AAAVAAGAAV
+25 AAAVTAGAAV

-40 CGGSSSSDA
+40 CGDSSSDTATEETAA
-49 PADADAAADATPA
+49 PA
-62 EAKPLRIATGKQE
+62 EVKPLRIATGKQE

-86 SLFPLSMVGEWLT
+86 SLFILSMVGEWLT

-119 DATTWTFKIRQGVMF
+119 DAKSWTFKIRQGVMF

-139 LTVDDIAYTFT
+139 LTVDDIVYTYT
-150 VIFDD
+150 AIFDEA
-155 TITNGISRSK
+155 IHKGVSRSK
-165 GNYDNLMKPEGVVIV
+165 GNYDNILDAAGVVKV
-180 DESTVQFNL
+180 DESTIQFNL
-189 LQPNGNFPYFVSSAC
+189 LQANGNFPYFVSSAC

-218 GWEDTMIS
+218 GWEETMIS

-238 ENTVYERNPYYWDTN
+238 ESTVYEKNPYYWDTN
-253 FSPVFSEV
+253 FAPSFNTV

-267 SSATALPQLRT
+267 SAATALPQLQT
-278 GEIDFIGA
+278 GELDFIGA

-291 ALALDENE
+291 ALALDEAE
-299 FTVATLPAGAG
+299 FTIATLPAGAG
-310 LAHVH
+310 FAHVH

-328 RQAAALTIDREGYVD
+328 RQAAALTIDRPGYVD

-369 PQRAKDIEKA
+369 PQRVKDIEKA
-379 KALMAEAGVPNGFKV
+379 KALMAEAGVPNGFAV
-394 DLSSWARDD
+394 ELSSWARDD

-417 IGIEVNLVIDGSD
+417 IGIEVTLVIDGSD

-477 MREWRSTGDWSGAML
+477 MREWRSTGDWSGAQL

-506 ATTPEAKKV
+506 AITPEAKKV

-522 ASLDETPYIIAYTSN
+522 ASLDETPYILAYTSN
-537 LISAG
+537 LITAG
-542 RKSLTGMK
+542 RKNLTGMVV
-550 INGMGQ
+550 NGMGQ
-556 FDARTAANA
+556 FDARTATNA

>member
-6 EDIKEVATS
+6 EDIKEVASS
-15 AISRRHFVQG
+15 AISRRRFVQG
-25 AAAVAAGAAV
+25 AAAVTAGAAV

-40 CGGSSSSDA
+40 CGGSSSEDA
-49 PADADAAADATPA
+49 TADTTPA
-62 EAKPLRIATGKQE
+62 EVKPLRIATGKQE
-75 HVAAPWETSGG
+75 HVAAPWESSGG
-86 SLFPLSMVGEWLT
+86 SLFILSMVGEWLT
-99 WQLPD
+99 WQQPD

-119 DATTWTFKIRQGVMF
+119 DAKSWTFKIRQGVMF

-139 LTVDDIAYTFT
+139 LTVDDIVYTYT
-150 VIFDD
+150 AIFDEA
-155 TITNGISRSK
+155 IHKGVSRSK
-165 GNYDNLMKPEGVVIV
+165 GNYDNILDAAGVVKV
-180 DESTVQFNL
+180 DESTIQFNL
-189 LQPNGNFPYFVSSAC
+189 LQANGNFPYFVSSAC

-218 GWEDTMIS
+218 GWEETMIS

-238 ENTVYERNPYYWDTN
+238 ESTVYDKNPYYWDTN
-253 FSPVFSEV
+253 FAPAFNTV

-267 SSATALPQLRT
+267 SAATALPQLQT
-278 GEIDFIGA
+278 GELDFIGA

-291 ALALDENE
+291 ALALDEAE
-299 FTVATLPAGAG
+299 FTINTLPAGAG
-310 LAHVH
+310 FAHVH

-328 RQAAALTIDREGYVD
+328 RQAAALTIDRPGYVD

-369 PQRAKDIEKA
+369 PQRVKDIEKA
-379 KALMAEAGVPNGFKV
+379 KALMAEAGVPNGFAV

-417 IGIEVNLVIDGSD
+417 IGIEVTLVIDGSD

-454 NSWLASNLGIVDWA
+454 HSWLASNLGIVDWA

-506 ATTPEAKKV
+506 AITPEAKKV

-522 ASLDETPYIIAYTSN
+522 ASLDETPYILAYTSN
-537 LISAG
+537 LITAG
-542 RKSLTGMK
+542 RKNLTGMLV
-550 INGMGQ
+550 NGMGQ

>member
-6 EDIKEVATS
+6 EDIKEIASS

-40 CGGSSSSDA
+40 CGDDSSGGTTESK
-49 PADADAAADATPA
+49 T
-62 EAKPLRIATGKQE
+62 LRIATGKQE

-86 SLFPLSMVGEWLT
+86 SLFILSMVGEWLT

-119 DATTWTFKIRQGVMF
+119 DAKSWTFKIREGVMF

-139 LTVDDIAYTFT
+139 LTVDDIVYTYT
-150 VIFDD
+150 AIFDED
-155 TITNGISRSK
+155 ITKGVSRSK
-165 GNYDNLMKPEGVVIV
+165 GNYDNILDAAGVVKV
-180 DESTVQFNL
+180 DETTIQFNL
-189 LQPNGNFPYFVSSAC
+189 LQANGNFPYFVSSAC

-218 GWEDTMIS
+218 GWESTMIA

-238 ENTVYERNPYYWDTN
+238 ENTVYALNEFYWDKDFKPKFDT
-253 FSPVFSEV
+253 V

-267 SSATALPQLRT
+267 SAATALPQLQT

-286 MEAAD
+286 LEAAD
-291 ALALDENE
+291 AVALDKDKFSVE
-299 FTVATLPAGAG
+299 TLPAGAG
-310 LAHVH
+310 FAHVH

-328 RQAAALTIDREGYVD
+328 RQAAALTIDRPGYVD
-343 GIMMGIGGRVGND
+343 GILMGIGGRVGND

-369 PQRAKDIEKA
+369 PQREKDIEKA

-417 IGIEVNLVIDGSD
+417 IGIEVTLVIDGSD

-440 PYPSMPGKVNQFDN
+440 PYPSKPGKVNQFDN
-454 NSWLASNLGIVDWA
+454 HSWLASNLGIVDWA

-477 MREWRSTGDWSGAML
+477 MREWRSTGDWSGAQL
-492 DSRVMDAAIDEYLQ
+492 DSREMDAAIDEYLQ
-506 ATTPEAKKV
+506 AITPEAKKT

-522 ASLDETPYIIAYTSN
+522 VSLDETPYILAYTSN
-537 LISAG
+537 LITAG
-542 RKSLTGMK
+542 RKDLKGMVV
-550 INGMGQ
+550 NGMGQ
-556 FDARTAANA
+556 FDARKAKND

>member
-6 EDIKEVATS
+6 EDIKEIASS

-40 CGGSSSSDA
+40 CGDDSSGGTTESK
-49 PADADAAADATPA
+49 T
-62 EAKPLRIATGKQE
+62 LRIATGKQE

-86 SLFPLSMVGEWLT
+86 SLFILSMVGEWLT

-119 DATTWTFKIRQGVMF
+119 DAKSWTFKIREGVMF

-139 LTVDDIAYTFT
+139 LTVDDIVYTYT
-150 VIFDD
+150 AIFDD
-155 TITNGISRSK
+155 DITKGISRSK
-165 GNYDNLMKPEGVVIV
+165 GNYDNILDAAGVVKV
-180 DESTVQFNL
+180 DETTIQFNL
-189 LQPNGNFPYFVSSAC
+189 LQANGNFPYFVSSAC

-218 GWEDTMIS
+218 GWESTMIA

-238 ENTVYERNPYYWDTN
+238 ENTVYALNEFYWDKD
-253 FSPVFSEV
+253 FKPEFDSV
-261 ELVQFV
+261 ELIQFV
-267 SSATALPQLRT
+267 SAATALPQLQT
-278 GEIDFIGA
+278 GEIDYIGA
-286 MEAAD
+286 LEAAD
-291 ALALDENE
+291 ALALDKDKFSIE
-299 FTVATLPAGAG
+299 TLPAGAG
-310 LAHVH
+310 FAHVH

-328 RQAAALTIDREGYVD
+328 RQAAALTIDRPGYVD
-343 GIMMGIGGRVGND
+343 GILMGIGGRVGND

-369 PQRAKDIEKA
+369 PQREKDIEKA
-379 KALMAEAGVPNGFKV
+379 KALMAEAGVPNGFAV
-394 DLSSWARDD
+394 ELSSWARDD

-417 IGIEVNLVIDGSD
+417 IGIEVTLVIDGSD

-440 PYPSMPGKVNQFDN
+440 PYPSKPGKVNQFDN

-477 MREWRSTGDWSGAML
+477 MREWRSTGDWSGAQL
-492 DSRVMDAAIDEYLQ
+492 DSREMDAAIDEYLQ
-506 ATTPEAKKV
+506 AITPEAKKT

-522 ASLDETPYIIAYTSN
+522 VSLDETPYILAYTSN
-537 LISAG
+537 LITAG
-542 RKSLTGMK
+542 RKDLKGMVV
-550 INGMGQ
+550 NGMGQ
-556 FDARTAANA
+556 FDARKAKND

>member
-6 EDIKEVATS
+6 EDIKEVASS
-15 AISRRHFVQG
+15 AISRRRFVQG
-25 AAAVAAGAAV
+25 AAAVTAGAAV

-40 CGGSSSSDA
+40 CGGSSSDDA
-49 PADADAAADATPA
+49 TADTTPA
-62 EAKPLRIATGKQE
+62 EVKPLRIATGKQE

-86 SLFPLSMVGEWLT
+86 SLFILSMVGEWLT

-119 DATTWTFKIRQGVMF
+119 DAKSWTFKIRQGVMF

-139 LTVDDIAYTFT
+139 LTVDDIVYTFT
-150 VIFDD
+150 AIFDEA
-155 TITNGISRSK
+155 IHKGVSRSK
-165 GNYDNLMKPEGVVIV
+165 GNYDNILDAAGVVKV
-180 DESTVQFNL
+180 DESTIQFNL

-218 GWEDTMIS
+218 GWEETMIS

-238 ENTVYERNPYYWDTN
+238 ESTVYEKNPYYWDTN
-253 FSPVFSEV
+253 FAPSFNTV

-267 SSATALPQLRT
+267 SAATALPQLQT
-278 GEIDFIGA
+278 GELDFIGA

-291 ALALDENE
+291 ALALDEAE
-299 FTVATLPAGAG
+299 FTIATLPAGAG
-310 LAHVH
+310 FAHVH

-328 RQAAALTIDREGYVD
+328 RQAAALTIDRPGYVD

-369 PQRAKDIEKA
+369 PQRVKDIEKA
-379 KALMAEAGVPNGFKV
+379 KALMAEAGVPNGFAV
-394 DLSSWARDD
+394 ELSSWARDD

-417 IGIEVNLVIDGSD
+417 IGIEVTLVIDGSD

-506 ATTPEAKKV
+506 AITPEAKKV

-522 ASLDETPYIIAYTSN
+522 ASLDETPYILAYTSN
-537 LISAG
+537 LITAS
-542 RKSLTGMK
+542 RNSLTGMLV
-550 INGMGQ
+550 NGMGQ
-556 FDARTAANA
+556 FDARTATNA